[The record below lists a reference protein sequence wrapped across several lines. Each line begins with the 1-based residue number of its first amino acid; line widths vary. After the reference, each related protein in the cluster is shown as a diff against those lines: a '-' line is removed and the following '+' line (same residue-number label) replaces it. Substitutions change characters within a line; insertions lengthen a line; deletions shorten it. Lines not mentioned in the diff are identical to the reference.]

1 MIYHLLETKGPNFTT
16 NCVHIAD
23 EDDRVLVTV
32 WEIRYLGQ
40 DELWERAEAILD
52 FLNRKVS
59 HE

>member
-16 NCVHIAD
+16 N
-23 EDDRVLVTV
+23 